1 MQQETR
7 KLSSLLGSI
16 FLFLLFLY
24 GFIPFEMPNP
34 TSTQNFKL
42 LCIVFIISY
51 VLFAQY
57 YRYRYRAFDLA
68 ILLFFAFLFVVGEM
82 ISKERDGIEF
92 IFSILF
98 GHIVANALHNSE
110 GFRSSFLI
118 ALKWLIVLSIILLV
132 VQYAV
137 LLLTGNVLDIH
148 GFIFPFS
155 EARISVNT
163 MFGFYRMGGMYIEPG
178 TYSNMMYIFL
188 ILYMVLSKKT
198 DSLLLYAGVASIV
211 LTGSVWGLIFGS
223 YMATILFIEKLLKT
237 KEIPLI
243 KKIFTTLILIV
254 VYYASISYLQ
264 NSKLLK
270 YAENKMNTNNPSV
283 NAKELT
289 FTKYQESYSDFL
301 ILGEGFSPEFYVGIP
316 SPQDA
321 GLLLNI
327 TVIFG
332 VLAGLIIA
340 IVFLVSTIR
349 CCSWVLLFATLPVF
363 ISKLYYVD
371 RVFWLLF
378 FVMIFGAYS
387 GFRYKDKAS

>member
-1 MQQETR
+1 
-7 KLSSLLGSI
+7 
-16 FLFLLFLY
+16 
-24 GFIPFEMPNP
+24 MPNP

-42 LCIVFIISY
+42 LCIVVIISY

-98 GHIVANALHNSE
+98 GHIVANALYNSD

-198 DSLLLYAGVASIV
+198 DSLLLYVGVASII